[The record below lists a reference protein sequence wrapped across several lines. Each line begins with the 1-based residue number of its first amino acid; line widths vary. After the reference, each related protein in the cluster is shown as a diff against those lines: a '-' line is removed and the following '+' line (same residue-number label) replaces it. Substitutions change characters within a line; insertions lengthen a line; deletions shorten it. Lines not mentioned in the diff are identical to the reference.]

1 MDDFLATLEQ
11 FFSRFTEYA
20 PLFIEA
26 TWLTLSLT
34 AVSLLMAMVGG
45 AAIAALAVS
54 KVRPLRWLATAYI
67 GLVRGTPLITQIFII
82 YFGLAYVWLLPAF
95 WAGAIALAFHNS
107 AYIAEIIRAGF
118 QSVPKGL
125 TEASRS
131 LGMSKMKTLKR
142 VQAPLALRTTLPVL
156 GNQYIIAVKDSS
168 LVAFIGMNELFRT
181 SQNMAAATYQPLTA
195 YIVVAIYYLA
205 IVLALTVVVN
215 WLERRLSKHKRPVAD
230 GKDTDL
236 AGPLSPVGKKR
247 ASGFGGMR

>member
-1 MDDFLATLEQ
+1 MDGLLTTLEQ
-11 FFSRFTEYA
+11 FFSRFGEYA

-82 YFGLAYVWLLPAF
+82 YFGLAYVWALPAF

-131 LGMSKMKTLKR
+131 LGMSKVKTLKR

-195 YIVVAIYYLA
+195 YIIVAVYYLA
-205 IVLALTVVVN
+205 IVLVLTLVVN
-215 WLERRLSKHKRPVAD
+215 GLERRLSKHRRPVAAGRD
-230 GKDTDL
+230 DAPDPGEQVAL
-236 AGPLSPVGKKR
+236 AGKER
-247 ASGFGGMR
+247 TEGMR